1 MPAECS
7 IDPDDLYGV
16 EDVTWEWL
24 DMPPPPSFEHS
35 DENDSE
41 IQKYIVM
48 ILY

>member
-24 DMPPPPSFEHS
+24 DMPPPPLLS
-35 DENDSE
+35 
-41 IQKYIVM
+41 IQMRMTLRYKNI
-48 ILY
+48 